1 MKYYANF
8 LTNNGS
14 RFMTPVEFTNKKEA
28 IKFIKDVV
36 KSEYYAQAGG
46 KCSYRVDDEH
56 GNNVEYGSLSGF
68 STRFHI
74 EKLIPY

>member
-14 RFMTPVEFTNKKEA
+14 RFMNPVEFTNKKEA
-28 IKFIKDVV
+28 IKYIKNVA
-36 KSEYYAQAGG
+36 KSEYYVCAGG
-46 KCSYRVDDEH
+46 KCSYRVDDEN

-68 STRFHI
+68 SNRFHI
-74 EKLIPY
+74 EKLMPY

>member
-28 IKFIKDVV
+28 IKYIKDVA
-36 KSEYYAQAGG
+36 KSEYYVQVGG
-46 KCSYRVDDEH
+46 HCSYRVDDEH

-68 STRFHI
+68 SSRFHV